1 MKDKSVMFSHNTDNW
16 KTPSSILEMMKEK
29 GFKDTFT
36 YKGEGEYNEFDNI
49 YFNEK
54 LYCNPPY
61 SKLKDV
67 VEWLKIQVENNCE
80 IILNIPSRT
89 DTRYF
94 HDLLELNPI
103 IYFIKGRLKFG
114 EYQQSSA
121 PFPSL
126 FIYICKNS
134 KTKIYD
140 GGTIEKFKEKYL

>member
-1 MKDKSVMFSHNTDNW
+1 MKNKEVMFSHNTDNW
-16 KTPSSILEMMKEK
+16 KTPKEIMDIVTLK

-36 YKGEGEYNEFDNI
+36 YKSEKDEFLNEYHNQ
-49 YFNEK
+49 K

-61 SKLKDV
+61 SKLKEV
-67 VEWLKIQVENNCE
+67 VKWLEIQIKNGCE
-80 IILNIPSRT
+80 ILLNIPSRT

-94 HDLLELNPI
+94 HELLKYNPL

-126 FIYICKNS
+126 FVYIYNS
-134 KTKIYD
+134 NKPHIYD
-140 GGTIEKFKEKYL
+140 GGSVEEFIRRYL